1 MEEAEL
7 MAKPDLL
14 KPLSRSKR
22 QELVTL
28 TRSELEER
36 VLSLEKHVQQLR
48 NVIAKHTGSSMPKVM
63 QKIHAEKF
71 DFDRFKRRHVLLRV
85 SYFGWD
91 YMGFATQ
98 EDAGKSIESELFAA
112 LLQTKLIKSREESNY
127 HRCGRTDR
135 GVSATGQV
143 ISLDLRTALM
153 DGEGV
158 FAQEGFK
165 GEGQQGKE
173 EEIDYCTVL
182 NRNLPAEIRVT
193 GWAPAPR
200 LDYSARFDC
209 NSRTYHYYFPRALAS
224 VASMQSAGQRM
235 IGEHDFRNFCKMDV
249 NNGVVKFTRRVDSIS
264 VDCVLQEGEKEGP
277 YDICRVKI
285 TAKAFLWHQ
294 VRCLVAVLLL
304 VGEGRED
311 EDVVTKLLD
320 IESIPCKPA
329 YNMVSDLPLNLFS
342 TEFPGVE
349 WRLSDYAREHV
360 DRSGQEVWGKLAVQA
375 AIVRDHLREAGGA
388 TVAQLEWLQG
398 RRREKKYTPL
408 LQLQR
413 GPSLSEKIRTVAKR
427 RKIDMDRAVEGAE
440 SDQMEEEDS

>member
-1 MEEAEL
+1 
-7 MAKPDLL
+7 MANPDLL

-22 QELVTL
+22 QELATL
-28 TRSELEER
+28 TRVELEDR
-36 VLSLEKHVQQLR
+36 VVSLEKHVQQLR
-48 NVIAKHTGSSMPKVM
+48 NVIAKHTGSSMPQVRHKL
-63 QKIHAEKF
+63 QSEKF

-112 LLQTKLIKSREESNY
+112 LLQTKLVRSREESNY

-153 DGEGV
+153 DGDGV

-165 GEGQQGKE
+165 GEGPGKE

-182 NRNLPAEIRVT
+182 NRNLPPEIRVT

-209 NSRTYHYYFPRALAS
+209 NSRTYHYYFPRASAS
-224 VASMQSAGQRM
+224 LTSMQSAGQRM

-249 NNGVVKFTRRVDSIS
+249 NNGVVKFMRRVDSIS
-264 VDCVLQEGEKEGP
+264 VDCVLQEEEEAGP
-277 YDICRVKI
+277 FDICRVKI

-311 EDVVTKLLD
+311 EEVVTKLLD
-320 IESIPCKPA
+320 IEAIPCKPA

-360 DRSGQEVWGKLAVQA
+360 DRSGQEVWGRLAVRA
-375 AIVRDHLREAGGA
+375 AIVRDHLREAGGS

-408 LQLQR
+408 LQLPR
-413 GPSLSEKIRTVAKR
+413 GPSLSDKIRTVAKR
-427 RKIDMDRAVEGAE
+427 RKIDMEGAVGGDQ
-440 SDQMEEEDS
+440 SDHMEEGDV

>member
-7 MAKPDLL
+7 IANPDLL
-14 KPLSRSKR
+14 KPLTKSKR
-22 QELVTL
+22 QELATL

-48 NVIAKHTGSSMPKVM
+48 NVIAKHTGSSMPQVK
-63 QKIHAEKF
+63 KKLHADKF

-112 LLQTKLIKSREESNY
+112 MLQTKLIRSREESNY

-153 DGEGV
+153 NGEGV
-158 FAQEGFK
+158 FSQEAFK
-165 GEGQQGKE
+165 GEGPGKE

-182 NRNLPAEIRVT
+182 NRNLPPEIRVT

-209 NSRTYHYYFPRALAS
+209 NSRTYHYYFPRALVSLNA
-224 VASMQSAGQRM
+224 MQSAGQKM

-264 VDCVLQEGEKEGP
+264 VDCVLQEGKEEGP

-311 EDVVTKLLD
+311 EEVVTKLLD

-342 TEFPGVE
+342 TDFPGVE
-349 WRLSDYAREHV
+349 WRLSDYAREL
-360 DRSGQEVWGKLAVQA
+360 DSSGQEVWGRLAMRA
-375 AIVRDHLREAGGA
+375 AIVRDHLREAGGS

-408 LQLQR
+408 LQLTR

-427 RKIDMDRAVEGAE
+427 RKIDMEGTGEVVEC
-440 SDQMEEEDS
+440 DQMEGGDA

>member
-7 MAKPDLL
+7 IANPDLL
-14 KPLSRSKR
+14 KPLTKSKR
-22 QELVTL
+22 QELATL
-28 TRSELEER
+28 TRLELEER

-48 NVIAKHTGSSMPKVM
+48 NVIAKHAGSTMPQVK
-63 QKIHAEKF
+63 KKLHTDKF

-112 LLQTKLIKSREESNY
+112 MLQTKLIRSREESNY

-153 DGEGV
+153 DGDGV
-158 FAQEGFK
+158 FSQEGFK
-165 GEGQQGKE
+165 GEGPGKE

-182 NRNLPAEIRVT
+182 NRNLPPEIRVT

-209 NSRTYHYYFPRALAS
+209 NSRTYHYYFPRALVSLNA
-224 VASMQSAGQRM
+224 MQSAGQRM

-249 NNGVVKFTRRVDSIS
+249 NNGVVKFIRRVDSIS
-264 VDCVLQEGEKEGP
+264 VDCVLQEKGEGEGS

-311 EDVVTKLLD
+311 EEVVTKLLD

-342 TEFPGVE
+342 TDFPGVE

-360 DRSGQEVWGKLAVQA
+360 DRSGQEVWGRLAMRA
-375 AIVRDHLREAGGA
+375 AIVRDHLREAGGS

-408 LQLQR
+408 LQLTR

-427 RKIDMDRAVEGAE
+427 RKIDMEGTGE
-440 SDQMEEEDS
+440 VDQSDQMEEGDA

>member
-1 MEEAEL
+1 
-7 MAKPDLL
+7 MANPDLL
-14 KPLSRSKR
+14 KPLTKSKR
-22 QELVTL
+22 QELATL

-36 VLSLEKHVQQLR
+36 VVSLEKHVQQLR
-48 NVIAKHTGSSMPKVM
+48 NVIAKHTGSSMPQVR
-63 QKIHAEKF
+63 QKLQTEKF

-112 LLQTKLIKSREESNY
+112 MLQTKLIRSREESNY

-165 GEGQQGKE
+165 GEGPGKE

-182 NRNLPAEIRVT
+182 NRNLPPEIRVT

-209 NSRTYHYYFPRALAS
+209 SSRTYHYYFPRALVS
-224 VASMQSAGQRM
+224 LSSMQSAGQRM

-264 VDCVLQEGEKEGP
+264 VDCVLQEGEEEGP

-311 EDVVTKLLD
+311 EEVVSKLLD

-342 TEFPGVE
+342 TDFPGVH

-360 DRSGQEVWGKLAVQA
+360 DRSGQEVWGRLAVRA
-375 AIVRDHLREAGGA
+375 AIVRDHLKEAGGS

-398 RRREKKYTPL
+398 RRREKKYTTL
-408 LQLQR
+408 MQLPR

-427 RKIDMDRAVEGAE
+427 RKIDMEGAGE
-440 SDQMEEEDS
+440 ADQCDQMEEGDA